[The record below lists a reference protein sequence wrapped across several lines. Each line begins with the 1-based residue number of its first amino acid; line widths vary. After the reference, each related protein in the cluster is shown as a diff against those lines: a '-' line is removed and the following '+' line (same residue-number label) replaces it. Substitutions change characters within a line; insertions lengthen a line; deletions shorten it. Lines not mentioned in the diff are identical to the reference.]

1 MQINVRKDQDLLIV
15 SVDGRMDTVS
25 APGFQQKME
34 ELLNQGEKRIIM
46 DFGSLEYVSSA
57 GLRSILFAA
66 KKAKAAGGAVACCAL
81 QTMVKKVFD
90 VSGFT
95 TMIPVFDS
103 VEEALKTC

>member
-15 SVDGRMDTVS
+15 SVDGRMDTVT
-25 APGFQQKME
+25 APDFQQRMQ
-34 ELLNQGEKRIIM
+34 ELLNQGETRIIM

-57 GLRSILFAA
+57 GLRSILFTA
-66 KKAKAAGGAVACCAL
+66 KKAKAAGGVVSCCAL
-81 QTMVKKVFD
+81 QTMVRKVFD

-103 VEEALKTC
+103 LEDAVKS